1 MDLYGFTPG
10 ILEIRP
16 LRPILQ
22 KMHPLSA
29 ASLPAGRQ
37 VCLERVAPARDEWA
51 VKKGLSLKEYLFS

>member
-10 ILEIRP
+10 ILENRS

-29 ASLPAGRQ
+29 RSVPRTSRACAGR
-37 VCLERVAPARDEWA
+37 VGGEKGFEIER
-51 VKKGLSLKEYLFS
+51 LSLVLEFS